1 MLDFFFKALNEL
13 ELGVWSW
20 INDIVITQHSQKLGY
35 SKRAWIE
42 IWSEIIAKS
51 YNLRRSESIGHG
63 NWRTCHHV
71 WINNR
76 LATWFQVSVTRY
88 MMSYSSTTAAFFH
101 IASSCHVIW
110 NYRKGGSILHSM
122 LLSCWNSQKEW
133 CMEAERTK
141 GLSEQYS
148 NWI

>member
-35 SKRAWIE
+35 SKCAWIE

-110 NYRKGGSILHSM
+110 NYRKGGSIFIQCYFHAETHKKNDA
-122 LLSCWNSQKEW
+122 WKQKEQKVFPNNILI
-133 CMEAERTK
+133 E
-141 GLSEQYS
+141 
-148 NWI
+148 